1 VAFFRLFITRSRP
14 TIVEDFPMTRIA
26 LAIAA
31 LAGCWC
37 VLAQAPTPPTA
48 KPGKA
53 GETEKT
59 DITAQVKDMN
69 SSKFAS
75 PPTEFRTGHV
85 KPRQLDAKAIHVEE
99 RGFTI
104 TLPSGAPIPT
114 PTVYKGKLYISGGF
128 HSKEYYCCDA
138 QTGKV
143 IWGVDLD
150 DDGPTSAVCEDD
162 VVIFNT
168 ESCTIFALD
177 ANTGKHLWSYFLG
190 DPLTSTP
197 TISSGK
203 VYTSYPA
210 AGRGQAPKAP
220 QKKAALQQQEVK
232 TPVNQDQAGVG
243 AGKQPPPGAT
253 HVLVCFELKT
263 GAILWQRWID
273 SDVMSAPVAID
284 DELYATSFA
293 GTVYKFRQSDGA
305 ILSAQRSNAT
315 SAPVIVGKNVYL
327 TQRADRAAGGK
338 VAERIAGLGR
348 DNAQLNFEGAAKDAQ
363 YLDAKVQAKSSL
375 KVLGGTLDAGNGF
388 AGGAPA
394 AANPTAAL
402 SNVGQGNVSTMQ
414 AFQGSRLLN
423 FDGANFNCMGDEVV
437 CTDPKDGTTR
447 WSVKL
452 QGDLAKQ
459 GGHLAAP
466 PAAAGGS
473 LFLTTL
479 EGNVIQME
487 PEKGTVQTTWKVGSP
502 IRSQPA
508 IEGGRIYVGT
518 QNGRV
523 ICINAG
529 DAKLTGWSTWGG
541 NAAHTNVV
549 APAK

>member
-1 VAFFRLFITRSRP
+1 MSRIYLPLAFVA
-14 TIVEDFPMTRIA
+14 
-26 LAIAA
+26 AA
-31 LAGCWC
+31 ACYA
-37 VLAQAPTPPTA
+37 LAQAPAPQTVKPDKA
-48 KPGKA
+48 K
-53 GETEKT
+53 ETEKM
-59 DITAQVKDMN
+59 DITAKVKEFN
-69 SSKFAS
+69 SSKYAV
-75 PPTEFRTGHV
+75 PPTEFRPGHV
-85 KPRQLDAKAIHVEE
+85 TPRKLDASAIKIEE
-99 RGFTI
+99 KGFTI

-162 VVIFNT
+162 VVLFNT

-197 TISSGK
+197 TICKGR

-210 AGRGQAPKAP
+210 AGRAEQAPAQPQNNAP
-220 QKKAALQQQEVK
+220 PKQKPA
-232 TPVNQDQAGVG
+232 TPAQPGAM

-253 HVLVCFELKT
+253 HVLACFELKT
-263 GAILWQRWID
+263 GKILWQRWID

-293 GTVYKFRQSDGA
+293 GTVYKFQQKDGA

-315 SAPVIVGKNVYL
+315 SAPVIVGNNVYL
-327 TQRADRAAGGK
+327 TQRADAEAGGK
-338 VAERIAGLGR
+338 VAERVAGIGR
-348 DNAQLNFEGAAKDAQ
+348 DTSRPSFEAPAKEAK
-363 YLDAKVQAKSSL
+363 YLDAKVQEKSAL
-375 KVLGGTLDAGNGF
+375 KAVGGALDAANGF
-388 AGGAPA
+388 GAGAPA
-394 AANPTAAL
+394 AANPSAAL

-414 AFQGSRLLN
+414 AFQGSRLLH
-423 FDGANFNCMGDEVV
+423 FAEANFNCMGDEIV
-437 CTDPKDGTTR
+437 CSDPKDGKTR

-452 QGDLAKQ
+452 KGDLEKH

-473 LFLTTL
+473 IFLSTL

-487 PEKGTVQTTWKVGSP
+487 PEKGKIQTTWKVGAP

-508 IEGGRIYVGT
+508 IENGRIYVGT
-518 QNGRV
+518 QNGKV
-523 ICINAG
+523 ICINTG
-529 DAKLTGWSTWGG
+529 DARLTGWSTWGA
-541 NAAHTNVV
+541 NAAHTNVTTTG
-549 APAK
+549 K

>member
-1 VAFFRLFITRSRP
+1 MLRFH
-14 TIVEDFPMTRIA
+14 
-26 LAIAA
+26 LAIAWFAGCCYA
-31 LAGCWC
+31 LAQTP
-37 VLAQAPTPPTA
+37 APPTA
-48 KPGKA
+48 KSDKA
-53 GETEKT
+53 KEPEKV
-59 DITAQVKDMN
+59 DITALVKEMN

-75 PPTEFRTGHV
+75 PPTDFRTGHAT
-85 KPRQLDAKAIHVEE
+85 PRKLDAKAIHLEE
-99 RGFTI
+99 KGFTI

-162 VVIFNT
+162 IVIFNT

-197 TISSGK
+197 TICHGR

-210 AGRGQAPKAP
+210 AGRGGQVPAP
-220 QKKAALQQQEVK
+220 QNNAPAKPKSAK
-232 TPVNQDQAGVG
+232 QAQPGT
-243 AGKQPPPGAT
+243 GKQVPPGAT
-253 HVLVCFELKT
+253 HVLACFDLKT
-263 GAILWQRWID
+263 GKILWQRWID
-273 SDVMSAPVAID
+273 SDVMSAPVAVD

-293 GTVYKFRQSDGA
+293 GTVYKFQQGDGA

-327 TQRADRAAGGK
+327 TQRADGAAGGK
-338 VAERIAGLGR
+338 VAERVAGVGR
-348 DNAQLNFEGAAKDAQ
+348 DTAEPNFQGPAKEAK
-363 YLDAKVQAKSSL
+363 YLDANVQNKSAL
-375 KVLGGTLDAGNGF
+375 KAAGGALDAANGF

-394 AANPTAAL
+394 AAMPQAAL
-402 SNVGQGNVSTMQ
+402 LNVGQGNVSTMQ
-414 AFQGSRLLN
+414 SFQGSRLLH
-423 FDGANFNCMGDEVV
+423 FADANYNCMGDEIC
-437 CTDPKDGTTR
+437 CTDPKDGKTR

-452 QGDLAKQ
+452 KGDLEKV

-473 LFLTTL
+473 IFLSTL

-487 PEKGTVQTTWKVGSP
+487 PEKGKVQTTWKVGAP

-518 QNGRV
+518 QNGKV
-523 ICINAG
+523 ICINTG
-529 DAKLTGWSTWGG
+529 DAHLTGWSTWGA
-541 NAAHTNVV
+541 NAAHTNV
-549 APAK
+549 ATTPK